1 MKQERYKRDM
11 DFVSK
16 AVAYNRY
23 LVDSVRPFLGDRV
36 LDVGCGVGNT
46 TSLLDRSLV
55 VGMDVSDYYLREFR
69 RRLPR
74 IETIRDD
81 ISGTVDLRRL
91 KEFRFD
97 TIFCSNVL
105 EHIENDRA
113 ALANMYE
120 IIEVGAALVLVVPH
134 YPFLFGSIDQEDLH
148 FRRYD
153 RQSLRAKLL
162 ASGFTVEHEFC
173 INFLGIFWWY
183 LNGRLLKGGARNEAE
198 ARLINRAIPLVR
210 LIDKLVL
217 NSAGLSLIEVARK

>member
-1 MKQERYKRDM
+1 VKQERYKRDM

-46 TSLLDRSLV
+46 TSLLDRSFV

-74 IETIRDD
+74 IEVIRDD
-81 ISGTVDLRRL
+81 ISRSLDLRRL

-105 EHIENDRA
+105 EHIEDDRA

-120 IIEVGAALVLVVPH
+120 IVQKGASLVLVVPN
-134 YPFLFGSIDQEDLH
+134 YQFLFGSIDEEDLH

-153 RQSLRAKLL
+153 RKPLREKLL
-162 ASGFTVEHEFC
+162 ASGFTVEREFC
-173 INFLGIFWWY
+173 INLLGIFWWY
-183 LNGRLLKGGARNEAE
+183 LNGRLLKGGTRGEAE
-198 ARLINRAIPLVR
+198 ARLINRVIPLVR

>member
-1 MKQERYKRDM
+1 MEQERYEREM

-23 LVDSVRPFLGDRV
+23 LVDSVRPFLGDRI
-36 LDVGCGVGNT
+36 LDVGCGIGNT
-46 TSLLDRSLV
+46 TSLLDRSFV
-55 VGMDVSDYYLREFR
+55 VGMDVSEHYLREFR

-74 IETIRDD
+74 IEAIQDD
-81 ISGTVDLRRL
+81 ISRTVNLRRL
-91 KEFRFD
+91 QALRFD

-105 EHIENDRA
+105 EHIEDDRA
-113 ALANMYE
+113 ALASMWE
-120 IIEVGAALVLVVPH
+120 IVEEGAALVLVVPQ
-134 YPFLFGSIDQEDLH
+134 YQFLFGSIDETDLH

-153 RQSLRAKLL
+153 RRSLREKLI

-183 LNGRLLKGGARNEAE
+183 LKGKLLKGGRRNDAE
-198 ARLINRAIPLVR
+198 AGLINRAVPLVR

-217 NSAGLSLIEVARK
+217 NSAGLSLVEIARK